1 MFNCFEHPW
10 GLITIA
16 GLTLLGLLVF
26 RSIFP
31 EKRRWWQW
39 LLPVLLVVAAF
50 GLDFLVETDLEKINA
65 VIDKGVKA
73 VEDEDSDAIEQIL
86 ADDYADSYHSSK
98 SDLMAHCRE
107 VLSEPLIEKN
117 IKRTVSTTIQPPKA
131 TVIFTVRIL
140 FDKQSYVYQD
150 FKQQMMTEVQVDL
163 RKQPDNRWLI
173 SRVELLKIDF
183 QPAKW
188 KSIKQENW

>member
-10 GLITIA
+10 GLITAAIV
-16 GLTLLGLLVF
+16 TLLILLMF

-39 LLPVLLVVAAF
+39 LLPGLLVVAAF

-65 VIDKGVKA
+65 VINIGVKA
-73 VEDEDSDAIEQIL
+73 VEDEDPDAIEPII
-86 ADDYADSYHSSK
+86 ADNYHDSYHSSK

-107 VLSEPLIEKN
+107 VLSEPLVGKN
-117 IKRTVSTTIQPPKA
+117 IKRIVSIDLNLPKA
-131 TVIFTVRIL
+131 TVIFTVRVL
-140 FDKQSYVYQD
+140 FDPQSYVYQS
-150 FKQQMMTEVQVDL
+150 FKQQMLTEVQADL
-163 RKQPDNRWLI
+163 QKQPNGGWLI
-173 SRVELLKIDF
+173 NRVELLKIDF

-188 KSIKQENW
+188 QSVKEADW

>member
-1 MFNCFEHPW
+1 MFNIFENPW

-16 GLTLLGLLVF
+16 VVVLLVLLMF

-39 LLPVLLVVAAF
+39 LLPAFLAVAAF

-73 VEDEDSDAIEQIL
+73 VEDEDPDVIELII

-98 SDLMAHCRE
+98 SVLMAHCRE
-107 VLSEPLIEKN
+107 ILSEPLVEKN
-117 IKRTVSTTIQPPKA
+117 IKRTVSTTILPLKA

-140 FDKQSYVYQD
+140 FDKQSYVYQS
-150 FKQQMMTEVQVDL
+150 FKSQMLTEVQADL
-163 RKQPDNRWLI
+163 QKQPDNRWLI

-183 QPAKW
+183 QPADW
-188 KSIKQENW
+188 QSIKKADW